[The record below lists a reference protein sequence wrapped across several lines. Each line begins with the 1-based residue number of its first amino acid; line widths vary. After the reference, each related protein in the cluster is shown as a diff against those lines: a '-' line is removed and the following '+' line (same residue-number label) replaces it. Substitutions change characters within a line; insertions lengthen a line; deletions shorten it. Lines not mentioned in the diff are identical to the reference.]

1 MLASTILAIPFVPV
15 FYVIMQGLS
24 ERRARGKVVAPDS
37 MENLTRQRSHN

>member
-37 MENLTRQRSHN
+37 GGKPDPAEKP